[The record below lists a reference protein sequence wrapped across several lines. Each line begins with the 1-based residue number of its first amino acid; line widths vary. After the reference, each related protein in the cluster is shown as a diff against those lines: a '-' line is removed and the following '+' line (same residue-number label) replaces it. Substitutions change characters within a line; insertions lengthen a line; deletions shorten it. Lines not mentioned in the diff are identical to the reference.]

1 MMDETP
7 CTYCNTNRHRA
18 PCTYIFISTMCGV
31 IVSCIIPMSRRICSI
46 TQIRI
51 SNSGFDYY
59 AAASL
64 VLIWIP
70 AWILVGILLLDPCI
84 IV

>member
-1 MMDETP
+1 MMDDTQY
-7 CTYCNTNRHRA
+7 TYCNTNRHRA
-18 PCTYIFISTMCGV
+18 PFAYIFISTMFGI
-31 IVSCIIPMSRRICSI
+31 IVYCIIPMPLRICSI

-59 AAASL
+59 AAASF
-64 VLIWIP
+64 VIIWIP
-70 AWILVGILLLDPCI
+70 VWILVGVCVLDPCI